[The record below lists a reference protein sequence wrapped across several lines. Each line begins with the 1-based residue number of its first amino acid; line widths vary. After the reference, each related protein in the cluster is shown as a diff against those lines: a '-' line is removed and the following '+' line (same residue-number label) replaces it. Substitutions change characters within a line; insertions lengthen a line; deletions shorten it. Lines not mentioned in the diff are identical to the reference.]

1 MKIEFSPINGTY
13 VRISDK
19 IDGLYEK
26 GIFLMRYEMIE
37 NKTSGEIISKDDFIA
52 GLGKGLSLLEAFG
65 IDRQKLNATQ
75 IAERTGMSRTAS
87 RRYLKTLKFLG
98 YLDGDEHYFW
108 LTHKVLRFSS
118 SYLSSAHLP
127 KIAQPI
133 LNILCAQTS
142 LTFSIVVLDDDEVV
156 PIARSFL
163 PQQDILRSSPY
174 GMHLGNRLPAHA
186 TSTGK
191 VLLAALSPEEQQN
204 WFNKYQLKRLTPFT
218 IQSEQDFFQVLKQV
232 STTDYCLSKEEHELG
247 VIAIAVPIVNTQ
259 GQTVAALNC
268 MSQTHR
274 VSDDY
279 LLNSILPLLRN
290 TAYELRSML

>member
-1 MKIEFSPINGTY
+1 
-13 VRISDK
+13 
-19 IDGLYEK
+19 
-26 GIFLMRYEMIE
+26 MRYDLIHHES
-37 NKTSGEIISKDDFIA
+37 SGESITQDDYIS
-52 GLGKGLSLLEAFG
+52 GLAKGLRLLEAFG

-75 IAERTGMSRTAS
+75 IAQRTGISRTAA

-98 YLDGDEHYFW
+98 YLDSDDQYFW

-133 LNILCAQTS
+133 LNILCGQTS
-142 LTFSIVVLDDDEVV
+142 LTYSVVVLDADEVV

-191 VLLAALSPEEQQN
+191 ILLSALNIEDQKN
-204 WFNKYQLKRLTPFT
+204 WYEKYGLKRLTPFT
-218 IQSEQDFFQVLKQV
+218 LQNEDKFYQILQQV
-232 STTDYCLSKEEHELG
+232 SGQDYCISKEEHELG
-247 VIAIAVPIVNTQ
+247 VIAIAVPILNPQ
-259 GQTVAALNC
+259 GQAVAALNC
-268 MSQTHR
+268 MSQTHK
-274 VSDDY
+274 VTEHY
-279 LLNSILPLLRN
+279 LFEQILPLLRN
-290 TAYELRSML
+290 TAYEIRAML